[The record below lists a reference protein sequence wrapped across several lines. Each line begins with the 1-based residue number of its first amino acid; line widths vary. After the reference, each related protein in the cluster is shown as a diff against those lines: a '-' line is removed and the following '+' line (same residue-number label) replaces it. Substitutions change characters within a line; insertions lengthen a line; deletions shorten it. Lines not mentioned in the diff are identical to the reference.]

1 MNSWLDRGLFAMTW
15 IGCTWVADTLMGGTG
30 KTSFLAMLLGASS
43 IALVGL
49 VIQAFS
55 NGAKRNG

>member
-30 KTSFLAMLLGASS
+30 NTSFLAMLIGASS

-49 VIQAFS
+49 IIQAFA
-55 NGAKRNG
+55 NTRKWQ